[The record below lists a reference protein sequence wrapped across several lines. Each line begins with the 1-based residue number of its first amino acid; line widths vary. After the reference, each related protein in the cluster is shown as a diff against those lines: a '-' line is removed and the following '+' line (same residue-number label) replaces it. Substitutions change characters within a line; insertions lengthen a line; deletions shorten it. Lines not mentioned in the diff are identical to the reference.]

1 MSAATTSGSSAR
13 RQTNSVQRVHSV
25 ALLIAVGAPL
35 LLFAAT
41 GRYEL
46 SLLDEGFLWY
56 GAQRVRAGELPLLDF
71 QSYDI
76 GRYYWSAFWMWL
88 TQSDGILPVRA
99 GNAVLGSI
107 SVAIAVGLVR
117 AGSNRSHW
125 QLIGAAVLVAAWMVP
140 DFKTADS
147 FAALLLVAGL
157 AGWLDRPADWRR
169 ALSYGVCL
177 GVASTIGINHA
188 LYGTVAF
195 ALALS
200 WNWWV
205 RRSVL
210 DGRVFAA
217 LACGIVFG
225 YLPVLVC
232 HVGVAGFSA
241 AFADSIQQIFEAG
254 TTNLPLALPR
264 LTAVF
269 EQAGPGYGKALRESF
284 LAAWLILAVMLWA
297 NGAARLGRR
306 PDLTGELPSAVFCA
320 ALIVC
325 VPYAHYA
332 LSRLDVSHLA
342 VGAPPLLIAVFTHPR
357 AGSGSAAAR
366 IGLFCMALATF
377 ILVPLEHRGFQALR
391 GLPHQTIVLRGE
403 RLHVS
408 VDTAAEITWLRGL
421 TETYASD
428 NKTFFAAPY
437 WPGAYAAMRRRSP
450 TWEIYALFPSTSI
463 RQRREIERLS
473 AASVGFA
480 VISRRS
486 VDDRV
491 DLGFSQTHPLI
502 DEYLQNCYARSALTQ
517 AAPPGV
523 QTFLATSIDRVA
535 SQHPPQAQHPLC
547 KPITQISLPTI

>member
-1 MSAATTSGSSAR
+1 MSAATTPGSSAR
-13 RQTNSVQRVHSV
+13 WQTTWAPRVHSV
-25 ALLIAVGAPL
+25 ALLLAVGAPL

-76 GRYYWSAFWMWL
+76 GRYHWSAFWMWL
-88 TQSDGILPVRA
+88 TGSDGILPVRA

-117 AGSNRSHW
+117 ASGNRSRW

-140 DFKTADS
+140 DYKNADS

-169 ALSYGVCL
+169 AMLYGVCL
-177 GVASTIGINHA
+177 GVAATIGINHA
-188 LYGTVAF
+188 LYGTVAL

-200 WNWWV
+200 WHWWV

-210 DGRVFAA
+210 EGRVFAA
-217 LACGIVFG
+217 LACGIVVG
-225 YLPVLVC
+225 YLPVLMC
-232 HVGVAGFSA
+232 HAIVAGFSA
-241 AFADSIQQIFEAG
+241 AFADSIQHIFEAG

-264 LTAVF
+264 LTALSD
-269 EQAGPGYGKALRESF
+269 QAGHGLGKALRESF
-284 LAAWLILAVMLWA
+284 LAAWLILAAMLWA

-306 PDLTGELPSAVFCA
+306 PEPAGELPSAVFCA

-332 LSRLDVSHLA
+332 LSRLDVTHVA
-342 VGAPPLLIAVFTHPR
+342 VGAPPLLIAVLTHPA
-357 AGSGSAAAR
+357 AGFGSAAAR
-366 IGLFCMALATF
+366 IGLLCMALVTS
-377 ILVPLEHRGFQALR
+377 IVVPAEHRGYKALR
-391 GLPHQTIVLRGE
+391 GLPHEAIVLQGE

-408 VDTAAEITWLRGL
+408 VETAAEITWLRNL

-450 TWEIYALFPSTSI
+450 TWEIYALFPSTSL
-463 RQRREIERLS
+463 RQHREIERLS

-480 VISRRS
+480 VISRRA

-502 DEYLQNCYARSALTQ
+502 DEYLQNCYSQSPSSPAE
-517 AAPPGV
+517 PPGV
-523 QTFLATSIDRVA
+523 QTFLATSTGQVA
-535 SQHPPQAQHPLC
+535 SQHPPPAQHSSC
-547 KPITQISLPTI
+547 KPITQISLPTT